1 VPDSTDQPR
10 RQPPDPLP
18 SIVELVVGGP
28 PAPWRELG
36 FAVEDQRMVVGGV
49 TVRLDAAAGP
59 GLVGWTVRGLGGAPL
74 DGLPASRDH
83 AAAPPRPT
91 DTGHPNRALAVDHVV
106 VLTPDLERTAAALAG
121 AGLEPRRRRR
131 AGSPERPL
139 VQAFYRLG
147 EVVIEVVGSPEAPP
161 GPARFWGMV
170 FTVADLDACAADL
183 GERLGPVRDAIQPGR
198 RIATVRPEAGLGLAV
213 ALMSPREPGASAR
226 RDRARSGGRTS
237 ASGSGSGGRTPPGR
251 RRAP

>member
-1 VPDSTDQPR
+1 
-10 RQPPDPLP
+10 
-18 SIVELVVGGP
+18 
-28 PAPWRELG
+28 
-36 FAVEDQRMVVGGV
+36 MVVGGV

-59 GLVGWTVRGLGGAPL
+59 GLVGWTVRGLGGARL

-83 AAAPPRPT
+83 EPPPVRPT
-91 DTGHPNRALAVDHVV
+91 DTGHPNRALAIDHVV
-106 VLTPDLERTAAALAG
+106 VLTPDLERTATALAA

-131 AGSPERPL
+131 AGSPERAL

-147 EVVIEVVGSPEAPP
+147 EVVVEVVGSPEAPP

-183 GERLGPVRDAIQPGR
+183 GERLGRVRDAVQPGR

-213 ALMSPREPGASAR
+213 AMMSPPDPGVSAR
-226 RDRARSGGRTS
+226 PDRARSGGRTS
-237 ASGSGSGGRTPPGR
+237 ACGWDSGGRTPPEP